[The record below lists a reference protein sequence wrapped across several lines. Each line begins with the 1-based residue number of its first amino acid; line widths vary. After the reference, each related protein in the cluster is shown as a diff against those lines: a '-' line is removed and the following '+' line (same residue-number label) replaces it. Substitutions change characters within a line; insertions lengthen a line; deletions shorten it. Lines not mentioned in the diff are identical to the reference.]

1 MSKINDQKTKLKQM
15 NHDELKAELLVLRR
29 AQFNSRI
36 LKASGSLEK
45 THPIRQV
52 KKNIARVKTL
62 ITQQAGKSHVE

>member
-1 MSKINDQKTKLKQM
+1 MSKIIDQKNKLKQM
-15 NHDELKAELLVLRR
+15 TGDELKNELLVLRR

-45 THPIRQV
+45 THPIKQV

-62 ITQQAGKSHVE
+62 MTQQAGKSHVE

>member
-1 MSKINDQKTKLKQM
+1 MSKIIDQKNKLKQM
-15 NHDELKAELLVLRR
+15 TGDELKNELLVLRR

-45 THPIRQV
+45 THPIKQV

-62 ITQQAGKSHVE
+62 MTQQAGNSHVE